1 MKPSEQNP
9 LRLNVA
15 SLAAEGA
22 SLSGAWPLMSLTRL
36 AASAHADAPPAAG
49 DEVGWSA
56 RGEQRKRAGSS
67 PEIRMHLQASTTLR
81 LQCQRCL
88 APVEAP
94 LHCDRWFR
102 FVATEN
108 AAAALEAESEDD
120 VLELTRALDL
130 RELVEDEFLLS
141 LPVVPR
147 HERCPEPLV
156 VPGDVL
162 AAESMEEPAK
172 ENPFAVLQA
181 LKTRKAGH

>member
-22 SLSGAWPLMSLTRL
+22 SLSGDWPLMSLTRL
-36 AASAHADAPPAAG
+36 AASGHADAPPAAG
-49 DEVGWSA
+49 DEVNWSA

-67 PEIRMHLQASTTLR
+67 PEIWMHLQARTTIR

-108 AAAALEAESEDD
+108 AAAALDAESEDD

-147 HERCPEPLV
+147 HDRCPEPLV

-162 AAESMEEPAK
+162 AAEPMEPAK

-181 LKTRKAGH
+181 LKTPKAGH

>member
-15 SLAAEGA
+15 GLAADAA
-22 SLSGAWPLMSLTRL
+22 SVSGTWSLTTLERL
-36 AASAHADAPPAAG
+36 AASAHADAPPAAS
-49 DEVGWSA
+49 DEVVWAA
-56 RGEQRKRAGSS
+56 RGEQRRRTGGS
-67 PEIRMHLQASTTLR
+67 PEVWMHLQARTSVR

-88 APVEAP
+88 APVEVA
-94 LHCDRWFR
+94 LDCDRWFQ
-102 FVATEN
+102 FVATED
-108 AAAALEAESEDD
+108 AAAALDADSEDD

-147 HERCPEPLV
+147 HDRCPEPLV

-181 LKTRKAGH
+181 LKTPKAGH